1 MSRLEQR
8 QPAMGVVL
16 LQDHSGSFHDLI
28 RIADRLSEVAEG
40 SSTAARP
47 DPFRSSNSGGAAQ
60 LASPGPVGRLAA
72 RCPAAGEL
80 PQQQELIGLQT
91 PSAPRH

>member
-1 MSRLEQR
+1 MSRQEQR

-16 LQDHSGSFHDLI
+16 LRDHSGSFHDLI

-47 DPFRSSNSGGAAQ
+47 TRLARLTHAGAAQ
-60 LASPGPVGRLAA
+60 PASPGPAGWRQAVQQ
-72 RCPAAGEL
+72 PANCR
-80 PQQQELIGLQT
+80 
-91 PSAPRH
+91 SSRN